1 MNRRR
6 ALLLAGVVGLTGAL
20 CLTACGIERTGP
32 SRHESQSIERDDS
45 QVVHANIDMGAGTL
59 RVAGGTAKLATAD
72 FNYNMASWK
81 PEVRYSSVAGRGSL
95 TVGQPGHGN
104 SSRGNVVNDWDV
116 SLNQD
121 IPFEVEVHLGAGE
134 AHLNLGTLTLRKV
147 DVEMGAGELDLDLR
161 GTPKTSYEVRVQ
173 GGVGEATIRL
183 PSSVGVEAKAMGGIG
198 EVEASGLH
206 HDGGRYF
213 NDALATSPVT
223 IHLDVQGGVGSIKLI
238 SY

>member
-6 ALLLAGVVGLTGAL
+6 AFLLCGVVCLTG
-20 CLTACGIERTGP
+20 CGIERTGP
-32 SRHESQSIERDDS
+32 SQRDSQTIERDDS
-45 QVVHANIDMGAGTL
+45 QSVHVNLDMGAGTL
-59 RVAGGTAKLATAD
+59 RVAGGTGKLATAE
-72 FNYNMASWK
+72 FNYNVASWK
-81 PEVRYSSVAGRGSL
+81 PEVRYSSVAGHGSL
-95 TVGQPGHGN
+95 TIGQPGHGS
-104 SSRGNVVNDWDV
+104 SSRGNVVNDWDL

-121 IPFEVEVHLGAGE
+121 VPLEMEVHLGAGE
-134 AHLNLGTLTLRKV
+134 AHLNLGALTLRKV
-147 DVEMGAGELDLDLR
+147 EVEMGAGELDLDLR
-161 GTPKTSYEVRVQ
+161 GTPKASYDVRVQ

-206 HDGGRYF
+206 HEGGRYF
-213 NDALATSPVT
+213 NDALASSTVT